1 MTTTLDAIFNAT
13 SELTECGHDLA
24 SISRALHIVGLEKLA
39 DDIASI
45 GASISNNAK
54 AVRDAYSKDV
64 CEAVRRADQYTA
76 NMVNA
81 STSAASMQ
89 IQSQQQL

>member
-13 SELTECGHDLA
+13 NELTECSHDLA
-24 SISRALHIVGLEKLA
+24 NIARALHIVGLEKLA

-45 GASISNNAK
+45 GAIVSNNAK
-54 AVRDAYSKDV
+54 AVRDAYGKEV
-64 CEAVRRADQYTA
+64 CGAVRRADQSTA

-81 STSAASMQ
+81 AISAHTAASRT
-89 IQSQQQL
+89 LT